1 MKKKGDIVPEWM
13 RNNDM
18 EFRGI
23 PEHEF
28 ERITYYLSNKYGLRI
43 PPEKKTM
50 IESRLI
56 KRLKKLEIS
65 SFSEYIKYVFNNNGS
80 EEYKYFIDLVTTHK
94 TFFFREEYQ
103 FEFIKSMLPE
113 YHEKVVNRRPVNI
126 WSAGCSTGEEVFTL
140 GMVLNE
146 YKKENAQ
153 FNFKITGTDI
163 SRPALEQAASGVFSI
178 NELANLPR
186 ELLKEY
192 FRMVNVGGVEKLE
205 FKNMDVMS
213 KINLGVLNLN
223 SPVYKVKGDFDFIFC
238 RNVIIYFDFETQKK
252 VLKKLIDRLK
262 PGGYL
267 FLGHSETAF
276 GYSLPLKSI
285 RPTIYQKI

>member
-1 MKKKGDIVPEWM
+1 MKTEDIVPEWM
-13 RNNDM
+13 ENRDT
-18 EFRGI
+18 FSKTI

-28 ERITYYLSNKYGLRI
+28 ERITYYLHTKYGLRI
-43 PPEKKTM
+43 PKEKKTM

-56 KRLKKLEIS
+56 KRLRALKLS
-65 SFSEYIKYVFNNNGS
+65 SYTEYMQHVFNHTGS
-80 EEYKYFIDLVTTHK
+80 QEYKYFIDLVTTHK
-94 TFFFREEYQ
+94 TFFFREGYQ
-103 FEFIKSMLPE
+103 FDFIKEILPY
-113 YHEKVVNRRPVNI
+113 YHNSVVNRRPINV

-146 YKKENAQ
+146 YLKANPQ
-153 FNFKITGTDI
+153 FSFKITGTDI
-163 SRPALEQAASGVFSI
+163 SRPALEQASRGVFAAK
-178 NELANLPR
+178 ELANLPV
-186 ELLKEY
+186 EMIKKY
-192 FRMVNVGGVEKLE
+192 FTLAVEDGEEKLA
-205 FKNMDVMS
+205 FKDRDVMS

-223 SPVYKVKGDFDFIFC
+223 SPEYKINGEFDFIFC
-238 RNVIIYFDFETQKK
+238 RNVIIYFDFQTQKRVLEK
-252 VLKKLIDRLK
+252 LLKKLK